1 MSHSS
6 FAPLI
11 ARAQPAAQILLAAL
25 QTKPAL
31 GPAYDAYERE
41 ADRVADQVVSIPESG
56 LAGRPASTSH
66 ARPGVI
72 QRACALCSQEED
84 ADLHALAGSGL
95 QRKVLDGRSS
105 AGSLAASAVNDSL
118 RAGGQTLPRAERDY
132 FEPRFGVDFSQ
143 VRIHHDA
150 AAAAAADAVGAR
162 AFALGRDLVFARGE
176 YAPATLTGKRLLAH
190 ELTHV
195 LQQGGA
201 SRQRAPRSV
210 ASRTGLPSAIRH
222 VGAPTI
228 QAQPA
233 EASPQHIFASVT
245 MCPATKVVY
254 LGQKQ
259 EGDNTNY
266 KAHFEVH
273 AGTRACRVFVH
284 FDDPHDEDATR
295 EDQRMFELLLQASS
309 GRIKKVCVKFDS
321 RVGDPECNDPRE
333 VEDVWLP

>member
-1 MSHSS
+1 MNHSS
-6 FAPLI
+6 FAPLM
-11 ARAQPAAQILLAAL
+11 ARAPSSAHILPALL
-25 QTKPAL
+25 QTRPAL
-31 GPAYDAYERE
+31 GPAYDEYERE
-41 ADRVADQVVSIPESG
+41 ADRVADQVVSTPESG
-56 LAGRPASTSH
+56 LAGGPVHTAH
-66 ARPGVI
+66 ARPGVM
-72 QRACALCSQEED
+72 QRACPSCREEED
-84 ADLHALAGSGL
+84 ADPHARAQGGL
-95 QRKVLDGRSS
+95 QRKATDTPRAAGPSADG
-105 AGSLAASAVNDSL
+105 AVNAAL
-118 RAGGQTLPRAERDY
+118 RGGGQAMARVERDY

-150 AAAAAADAVGAR
+150 AAAAAAQAVGAR

-201 SRQRAPRSV
+201 SRQRAPRAV
-210 ASRTGLPSAIRH
+210 ASRSGLPSAIRH
-222 VGAPTI
+222 VGVPTI

-284 FDDPHDEDATR
+284 FDDPHDDEATR

-321 RVGDPECNDPRE
+321 RVGDSECNDPRE